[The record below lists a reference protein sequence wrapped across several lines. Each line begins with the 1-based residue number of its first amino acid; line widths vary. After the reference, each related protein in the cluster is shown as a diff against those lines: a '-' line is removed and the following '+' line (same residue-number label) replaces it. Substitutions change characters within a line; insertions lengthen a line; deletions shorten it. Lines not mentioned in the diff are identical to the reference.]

1 MTETNHN
8 DEHHHDEV
16 SDTEASAPASPGE
29 LLRQAREHA
38 GLSVSQIA
46 DRLRLR
52 RTQIEELEANEF
64 SKYVGGTY
72 IRGYLRSYA
81 KLVNLDEATLISAYQ
96 TYIGEEAP
104 PGQMQSF
111 SQKTKLESQDNKL
124 MLMTWIIIL
133 ILIGSVAVFVWQ
145 QFTEEKNGDVGV
157 TTSTSQ
163 ERVSQQQTST
173 PERSAAVQSQTRLDP
188 RDESD
193 VIATE
198 EAEDLVEAPVDT
210 PELIGA
216 ESPQVEEETRVEPPR
231 TQVSE
236 PTTTAVST
244 TSESTQPQVADAEP
258 SVQGEITESAVSA
271 AQEAELVLTF
281 SDDCWVRI
289 EDATGAVIAF
299 GVKQGGHVM
308 PLEGEAPYEI
318 TLGAPQAVSVFFR
331 GEEIDLTRFRGRTAR
346 FTLPSQ
352 G

>member
-1 MTETNHN
+1 MTETNQN

-16 SDTEASAPASPGE
+16 SETEASPPVSPGE
-29 LLRQAREHA
+29 LLRDAREQA

-81 KLVNLDEATLISAYQ
+81 KLVNLDEATVISAYQ
-96 TYIGEEAP
+96 TFLGEEAP
-104 PGQMQSF
+104 AGQMQSF

-145 QFTEEKNGDVGV
+145 QFTEEKNGDGIVN
-157 TTSTSQ
+157 SNAQQ
-163 ERVSQQQTST
+163 ERVSNRQTTT
-173 PERSAAVQSQTRLDP
+173 PTRSDTVQSQTRLDA
-188 RDESD
+188 RDEDD
-193 VIATE
+193 VIATDE
-198 EAEDLVEAPVDT
+198 TEDLVEAPVDT
-210 PELIGA
+210 PELTGTQDPA
-216 ESPQVEEETRVEPPR
+216 VVTETRSDPPPTETSSATR
-231 TQVSE
+231 SPERTEQQVTQV
-236 PTTTAVST
+236 PATT
-244 TSESTQPQVADAEP
+244 EDP
-258 SVQGEITESAVSA
+258 SVQNETTEQAVSA
-271 AQEAELVLTF
+271 VAEAELVLTF

-289 EDATGAVIAF
+289 EDATGEVIAF

-308 PLEGEAPYEI
+308 PLEGQAPYEI
-318 TLGAPQAVSVFFR
+318 TLGAPQAVSVYFR